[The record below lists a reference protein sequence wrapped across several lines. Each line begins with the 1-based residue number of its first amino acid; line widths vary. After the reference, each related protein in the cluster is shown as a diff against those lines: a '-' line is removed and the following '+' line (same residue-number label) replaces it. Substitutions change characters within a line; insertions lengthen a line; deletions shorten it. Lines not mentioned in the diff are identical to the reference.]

1 MDNPSLTISFA
12 VYLSLLV
19 VIGLF
24 AYRFS
29 HNLEDFI
36 LAGRRLGPWVVA
48 ISAVASDMSGWLLLG
63 LPGEAFRQGLS
74 LAWVLIGCMAG
85 TFFNWTVLAKRLR
98 RYSEIL
104 GAITLPDFLQERFR
118 GQGAITLRLAS
129 LAVIVVFYTLYIA
142 AQFKAAGKT
151 ISSTFP
157 LDYHQAV
164 VLGAAVIIFYTM
176 MGGFF
181 AVAWTDLFQGL
192 LMVLIAVALPVIG
205 IIKMGGLHELTQTLS
220 EVNPEM
226 LSVNGGMTGWA
237 LWGTLILGGLA
248 WGLGYPGQPHIV
260 VRFMA
265 IRKTEE
271 LRRSTLISMIWVVL
285 ALYGCMMVGLV
296 GLNALGPQVDD
307 PETVLPLLATRF
319 LPGWLAG
326 VAIAAVAAA
335 IMSTVDSQV
344 LVLTSAIME
353 DFYRKIIHSKAS
365 DRLCLALS
373 RIITLGIGMAAVLLA
388 WNQSGGVFKFVQY
401 AWGGLAAGF
410 GPALI
415 MTLRWKRT
423 TPWGVAA
430 GMITGLLVIII
441 WHNVPSLSG
450 LIWELVPA
458 FGLSMTVIIIVSI
471 LTKPP
476 GTQVLKDFEQARR

>member
-1 MDNPSLTISFA
+1 MDNLSLTISFA
-12 VYLSLLV
+12 LYLSVLV
-19 VIGLF
+19 AIGF
-24 AYRFS
+24 ATYRFS

-63 LPGEAFRQGLS
+63 LPGEAFRQGLC
-74 LAWVLIGCMAG
+74 LVWVMIGCMAG

-104 GAITLPDFLQERFR
+104 GALTLPDFLQERFR
-118 GQGAITLRLAS
+118 GEAAITLRLAS

-157 LDYHQAV
+157 LDYHEAV
-164 VLGAAVIIFYTM
+164 LLGAAVIIFYTM

-192 LMVLIAVALPVIG
+192 LMVLIAVALPLIG
-205 IIKMGGLHELTQTLS
+205 IIKIGGVHELTQALA
-220 EVNPEM
+220 EVKPEM
-226 LSVNGGMTGWA
+226 LSVGGGMSGWA

-265 IRKTEE
+265 IEKTEE
-271 LRRSTLISMIWVVL
+271 LRRSTLISVIWVVL

-296 GLNALGPQVDD
+296 AVKALGPHVDD
-307 PETVLPLLATRF
+307 PETVLPLLAARF

-344 LVLTSAIME
+344 LVLTSAMVE
-353 DFYRKIIHSKAS
+353 DFYRKILHSKAS
-365 DRLCLALS
+365 DRLCLVLS
-373 RIITLGIGMAAVLLA
+373 RLITLGIGTAAVCFA

-423 TPWGVAA
+423 TPWGVAS
-430 GMITGLLVIII
+430 GMITGLLTIII
-441 WHNVPSLSG
+441 WHNVSFLSS

-458 FGLSMTVIIIVSI
+458 FCLSMIVIIIVSR

-476 GTQVLKDFEQARR
+476 GPQVLRDFDRARM